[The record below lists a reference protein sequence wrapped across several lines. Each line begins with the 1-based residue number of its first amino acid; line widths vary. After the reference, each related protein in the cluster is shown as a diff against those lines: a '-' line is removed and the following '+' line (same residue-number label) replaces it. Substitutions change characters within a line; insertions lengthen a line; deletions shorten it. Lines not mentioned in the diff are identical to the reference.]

1 MFGFLS
7 SRRCRRPSQQ
17 PKRHRRIQFESLER
31 RYCLSAPSITS
42 MQIDAVEDTTV
53 SVSGYVTDES
63 PETVQ
68 VEFYDILSGSTSP
81 DASGYFT
88 YTGEASWLGTIVAY
102 ALDEEVLQSE
112 PAEVDLTSDEPTI
125 NSLALDYGY
134 HTAITITG
142 QVIDEDPDGLTVYIS
157 GAANGTAITDAN
169 GNFTLQVADG
179 FASMG
184 ELEVSVEDV
193 WGQPGSD
200 WTLITGDNS
209 PQIVDFSTHV
219 GGSGLL
225 TVRGTVTDED
235 PVGLTVVINFWGN
248 DYEVTT
254 DSDGDFIW
262 QLQLEEGQEDFL
274 TVVAFD
280 WWGLESEASEA
291 YVAYDLGSY

>member
-7 SRRCRRPSQQ
+7 SRRRRRPSQQ

-31 RYCLSAPSITS
+31 RYCLTAPAITGL
-42 MQIDAVEDTTV
+42 QIDAVEDTTV

-68 VEFYDILSGSTSP
+68 VEFYDMLSGSTSP
-81 DASGYFT
+81 DASGYFAF
-88 YTGEASWLGTIVAY
+88 TGEANSLGPIVAVAY
-102 ALDEEVLQSE
+102 DEEFLE
-112 PAEVDLTSDEPTI
+112 WDWAEVELTNDEPTI
-125 NSLALDYGY
+125 NGLALDYGH

-209 PQIVDFSTHV
+209 PQIVDFWTHV